1 MTTLNWKAKGDGRYE
16 ALASRLVGGKYFIE
30 WVESYYSEEYS
41 ERFECR
47 YFDVDYQTKGGGGR
61 GNVSR
66 IPPRTLEQ
74 AKALA
79 ELDHDKRAELIGKY
93 GDRIP
98 QEAWS
103 QLSREMLAYE
113 ERHHREAPTP

>member
-1 MTTLNWKAKGDGRYE
+1 MPRLNWKDKGDGRHE
-16 ALASRLVGGKYFIE
+16 ALASRVVGGKYFIE
-30 WVESYYSEEYS
+30 WVESYYSDEYCQ
-41 ERFECR
+41 RFECR
-47 YFDVDYQTKGGGGR
+47 YFHVDYQTKGGGGW

-66 IPPRTLEQ
+66 IHPRTLEQ

-79 ELDHDKRAELIGKY
+79 EFDHHRRVELLSSY

-103 QLSREMLAYE
+103 RFNAELLAYE
-113 ERHHREAPTP
+113 ERHHGEIKL